1 MKRIL
6 VLGAGLSSSTLIRYL
21 LNHSEKYNW
30 HVTLA
35 DVSLEAAQNKI
46 SKHPNGQALQFD
58 INNESLLKTQVSMAD
73 VVVSMLPASMHP
85 TVAKECVRQGTHML
99 TASYISEEMKAL
111 DQEAKQKGVLLL
123 NELGLDP
130 GIDHMSSMKLIDELK
145 SKGGELI
152 QYVSNTG
159 GLIAPEYDTN
169 PWHYK
174 FTWNPMNVVLAGKGG
189 AKYKEYGHVSYLPYH
204 RVFTRLS
211 RINVLNYGEFEVYPN
226 RDSLKYG
233 EIYKLENPATLFRGT
248 IRRPGFSKAWQ
259 TFVLLGLTDDS
270 YVMNDSEHMTYREF
284 INRFLPYDKA
294 KTVEEKLAELLHV
307 SIDSEEKKKLNWLGI
322 FEKKPIGLS
331 NASPAQI
338 LQHILRK
345 KWMLEADDK
354 DMIVMQ
360 HQLEYELGGKRKK
373 ISSSLLV
380 KGQDQQHTAMSIA
393 VGTPLAIAVKLLLN
407 GQITARGVHLPVL
420 AEIYM
425 PVLAELEHYGIK
437 FIEEEVDV

>member
-1 MKRIL
+1 MKQIL
-6 VLGAGLSSSTLIRYL
+6 VLGAGLSSSTLISYL
-21 LNHSEKYNW
+21 LGHSEKYNW

-46 SKHPNGQALQFD
+46 NKHPNGQALQFD
-58 INNESLLKTQVSMAD
+58 INNEHLLKAQVSRAD

-99 TASYISEEMKAL
+99 TASYVSEEMQAL
-111 DQEAKQKGVLLL
+111 DLEAKQKGVMLL

-145 SKGGELI
+145 SKGGKLI
-152 QYVSNTG
+152 RYVSNTG

-174 FTWNPMNVVLAGKGG
+174 FTWNPMNVVLAGKAG
-189 AKYKEYGHVSYLPYH
+189 AKFKENGHVCHLPYH

-233 EIYKLENPATLFRGT
+233 SIYKLENPATLFRGT

-259 TFVLLGLTDDS
+259 AFVLLGLTDDS
-270 YVMNDSEHMTYREF
+270 YVMNDSEHLTYREF
-284 INRFLPYDKA
+284 INRFLPCDKS
-294 KTVEEKLAELLHV
+294 KTVEEKAAELLRV
-307 SIDSEEKKKLNWLGI
+307 SIDSEEMKKLNWLGI
-322 FEKKPIGLS
+322 FEKETIGLR
-331 NASPAQI
+331 NATPAQI
-338 LQHILRK
+338 LQHILMK
-345 KWMLEADDK
+345 KWLLEAHDK

-360 HQLEYELGGKRKK
+360 HQLEYDLGGKRKK
-373 ISSSLLV
+373 VCSSLVV
-380 KGQDQQHTAMSIA
+380 KGQDQVHTAMSIA

-420 AEIYM
+420 AEIYT
-425 PVLAELEHYGIK
+425 PILAELEHYK
-437 FIEEEVDV
+437 VTFIEEEVEV